1 MTGLRVENLSKS
13 FVGVPIL
20 RGVDLEFAPGT
31 VNVLAGENGA
41 GKSTLMK
48 IVAGLLRPDGGR
60 VAVGGRELSRFDPVH
75 ARNLGVSFIPQELA
89 PLPDMR
95 VDENLMLGRVS
106 RTAFGLVDRG
116 AMARQAKELLARFDV
131 EIDPRTPMRRLSV
144 AMTQLVEIA
153 KHTGWDSTVMLMDE
167 PTAAIAEREIE
178 RLFTVIQR
186 LRERGVCIVYTTHKM
201 AEIEAIADTVSVLRD
216 GKLTASGEAAG
227 FTQGSIVSAMIGRPM
242 GELFPERPPRP
253 AKPPVLSVDLTVE
266 GTRAPVSLQVR
277 PGEIVGLAGL
287 VGAGRSELLEAI
299 FGVRK
304 ADGTVSVAG
313 KKIRLGV
320 PNAAIAGGVAF
331 VPEDRKN
338 AGLVL
343 EMSVA
348 DNTIL
353 PYLRRFLAAGTF
365 VDRGARAKAV
375 AEASGKVGLHGR
387 PAQRVRHL
395 SGGNQQKVVL
405 SRWLLGNMKVL
416 LLDEPTRGVDVGA
429 RAEIYRIVT
438 QLASAGVAVLLA
450 SSEMDEVV
458 NLSHRVLVMRGREIV
473 AELMAEDH
481 ADAELKNEVLH
492 HAMKLART
500 A

>member
-13 FVGVPIL
+13 FGGVPIL

-106 RTAFGLVDRG
+106 RTAFGLVDRA
-116 AMARQAKELLARFDV
+116 AMARQARELLARFDV
-131 EIDPRTPMRRLSV
+131 GIDPRTPMRRLSV

-186 LRERGVCIVYTTHKM
+186 LRDRGVCIVYTTHKM

-216 GKLTASGEAAG
+216 GKLVTSGEAAG
-227 FTQGSIVSAMIGRPM
+227 FTQQSVVSAMIGRPM

-253 AKPPVLSVDLTVE
+253 SKPPVLSVDLTVQ
-266 GTRAPVSLQVR
+266 GTREPVSLQVR

-299 FGVRK
+299 FGVHR
-304 ADGTVSVAG
+304 ASGTVSVAG
-313 KKIRLGV
+313 RKIRLGV
-320 PNAAIAGGVAF
+320 PNAAIAGGMAF

-353 PYLRRFLAAGTF
+353 PYLRRFLAAGMF

-375 AEASGKVGLHGR
+375 AEVSDRVDLHGR
-387 PAQRVRHL
+387 PAQRVRQL

-458 NLSHRVLVMRGREIV
+458 NLSHRVLVMRGRGIV
-473 AELMAEDH
+473 AELMAENH
-481 ADAELKNEVLH
+481 SDAELKTEVLH
-492 HAMKLART
+492 HAMGLARS